1 MKKALIFTLLILLS
15 LGVSAQRRRRVK
27 TPPPPTPEELAEMA
41 RKENYERKLQV
52 TERVTFIDSVLLK
65 KSEVLEILSLGNESG
80 SIHSYASYFKL
91 KEKDTLD
98 CALFCSQ
105 LEDKIIYAQPDTGA
119 ILHLYAREMIGDKW
133 SEQVMLPGLEDT
145 VSQNY
150 PFMLSDGATLYYASM
165 GEESLGGYD
174 IFMTRWDAE
183 SQRFFKPENIGMP
196 FNSEANDYL
205 YLIDE
210 FNHLGW
216 FVTDRGQRADT
227 VCVYCFIPNETRKI
241 YDTSEIGRDTLV
253 SYANIHSIRD
263 TWTDMSQVKEALERL
278 SILKESHKKTK
289 KSSFKFIISDN
300 ITYTSLSQF
309 RHDESKQLAE
319 RWIKMNKEREK
330 VASKLNTLRYQFI
343 SVKEDKK
350 QKLSSNILTLEQ
362 TYEKLIYDIYSL
374 EKEIRSYE
382 QR

>member
-65 KSEVLEILSLGNESG
+65 KSEVLDILSLGGESG

-105 LEDKIIYAQPDTGA
+105 LEDKIIYAQPDTSA
-119 ILHLYAREMIGDKW
+119 TLHLYAREMIGDKW

-150 PFMLSDGATLYYASM
+150 PFMLSDGATMYYASK

-263 TWTDMSQVKEALERL
+263 TWTDMSQVNEALERL

-319 RWIKMNKEREK
+319 CWIKMNKEREK

-350 QKLSSNILTLEQ
+350 QNLSTNILKLEQ

>member
-65 KSEVLEILSLGNESG
+65 KSEVLDILSLGGESG

-105 LEDKIIYAQPDTGA
+105 LEDKIIYAQPDTSA
-119 ILHLYAREMIGDKW
+119 TLHLYAREMIGDKW

-150 PFMLSDGATLYYASM
+150 PFMLSDGATMYYASK

-263 TWTDMSQVKEALERL
+263 TWTDMSQVNEALERL

-350 QKLSSNILTLEQ
+350 QNLSTNILKLEQ